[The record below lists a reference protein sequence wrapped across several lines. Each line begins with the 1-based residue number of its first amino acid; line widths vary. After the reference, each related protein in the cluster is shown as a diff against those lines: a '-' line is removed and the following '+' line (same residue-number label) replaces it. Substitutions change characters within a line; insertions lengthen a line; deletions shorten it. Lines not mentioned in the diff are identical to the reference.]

1 MVRRSPFNSVKAA
14 EALRQ
19 AVGLTLADNQVTA
32 LLLDEAAFLSLPV
45 APEVIGGGDI
55 KKPIDTLVML
65 KGRVLVE
72 RESLARFGLAEEA
85 VVKGV
90 EVIDRGQ
97 VAPEISAAEAVIIF

>member
-1 MVRRSPFNSVKAA
+1 MKDA

-19 AVGLTLADNQVTA
+19 AVGLTLVDNLVTA
-32 LLLDEAAFLSLPV
+32 LLLDEAAFLALPV

-72 RESLARFGLAEEA
+72 RESLARFGLAETG
-85 VVKGV
+85 VVQGV
-90 EVIDRGQ
+90 QIIDQAQ
-97 VAPEISAAEAVIIF
+97 VTEEISAAEAVIVF

>member
-1 MVRRSPFNSVKAA
+1 MKDA

-19 AVGLTLADNQVTA
+19 AVGLTLADNQVAA
-32 LLLDEAAFLSLPV
+32 LLLDEAAFLALAV

-72 RESLARFGLAEEA
+72 RESLARFGLAETG

-90 EVIDRGQ
+90 QVIDQAQ
-97 VAPEISAAEAVIIF
+97 VTEEISAAEAVIVF